1 MHQLHAQ
8 IGAIESFLARH
19 HQAEVEK
26 MQMKRENILPPPDH
40 SSHKRARQKMTNGA
54 RRRYLAQ
61 RNKTSFRFLVLF
73 CTACGLVWW
82 LLSPGA

>member
-1 MHQLHAQ
+1 
-8 IGAIESFLARH
+8 
-19 HQAEVEK
+19 
-26 MQMKRENILPPPDH
+26 
-40 SSHKRARQKMTNGA
+40 MTNGA